1 MAKRA
6 VKTAGAALAATR
18 RPVVVD
24 GLENVVAGLG
34 TDRDKA
40 SYTHY
45 GLPKTLD
52 RQSLENLYRGS
63 WLAKRIINSVADDMT
78 RAWRTPQ
85 FDDETGGTQFAIE
98 STEKRLGVKAK
109 INEAIRWGRLYG
121 GALVIIGTNDGPLD
135 TPLDVDRLGRDCLR
149 YLHVVDRWR
158 VSHDGRIDM
167 DLGSPNFGLPIEYIL
182 AESSVRVHHS
192 RVLRFNGQK
201 LPYFAWRA
209 NAMWD
214 DSELQHVLDSVLDCD
229 ATRRGIATMVFEANV
244 DVIKSPAITDLLS
257 TKSGEAKVIK
267 RFQVAAMMKSFNRT
281 LVLDG
286 EEEYEKK
293 SNSFANLHDI
303 LGKFMVDVCGAADIP
318 MTRLFGLSAGGLNAT
333 GDNEIRNYYD
343 MISAKQEADLRPQL
357 ERLDQVLVRSALGN
371 YPEEYAFE
379 FESLWQQSDS
389 EVAATQYARA
399 QRDQI
404 YLNAG
409 VVGPET
415 VARDLK
421 ETHTYQNLTETEI
434 AAAKNGDYKPEPD
447 GDEGGA
453 QPPPASRRARTKAPA
468 KGAKD

>member
-98 STEKRLGVKAK
+98 SIEKRLGVKAK

-257 TKSGEAKVIK
+257 SKSGEAKVIK

-286 EEEYEKK
+286 EESYEKK

-343 MISAKQEADLRPQL
+343 MIAAKQEADLRPQL

-453 QPPPASRRARTKAPA
+453 PARRPKTTKQAARP
-468 KGAKD
+468 